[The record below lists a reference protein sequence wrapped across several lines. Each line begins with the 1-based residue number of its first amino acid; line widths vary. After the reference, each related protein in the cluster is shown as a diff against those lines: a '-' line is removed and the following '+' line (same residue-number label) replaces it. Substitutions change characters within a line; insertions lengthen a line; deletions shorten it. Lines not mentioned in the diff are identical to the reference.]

1 MIGNTTSTQQPRNQH
16 DSEVS
21 LIETM
26 TAKISHDLSNP
37 MMIFNNVLEI
47 IKNKNYDCS
56 SHELKKYV
64 EMLETSS
71 FRLNAR
77 VRTLAYFNSQRLHIK
92 NESILRII
100 RKVVSDLKIPA
111 SVKITLPENDAKI
124 EMDVSQIETM
134 MIELISNVLQVLSS
148 KGSIIIRLTENSKD
162 IVLEI
167 ENVGDGIPLE
177 SLPKLFDPTFLNR
190 KTGSCLGL
198 PACKRIIENHDGR
211 ISVDT
216 NPFGMVFTLKLL
228 KKINVPLNLIP
239 RSSRIPPEEAN

>member
-1 MIGNTTSTQQPRNQH
+1 
-16 DSEVS
+16 
-21 LIETM
+21 M

-47 IKNKNYDCS
+47 IKNKNYECA

-64 EMLETSS
+64 DMLETSS
-71 FRLNAR
+71 FRLNTQ

-92 NESILRII
+92 KESVLRII
-100 RKVVSDLKIPA
+100 KKVVSDLKIPD
-111 SVKITLPENDAKI
+111 SVKTILPENDVRI

-134 MIELISNVLQVLSS
+134 MIELISNALQVLNN
-148 KGSIIIRLTENSKD
+148 GGTIIVRLTENSED

-167 ENVGDGIPLE
+167 EDVGDGIPLE
-177 SLPKLFDPTFLNR
+177 LLPKLFDPTFLNR
-190 KTGSCLGL
+190 KIGSCLGL

-228 KKINVPLNLIP
+228 KKINIPLNLIP
-239 RSSRIPPEEAN
+239 RPSRMNV